1 MGDLRIDTEA
11 SNKALDRLEQ
21 VDKRVMARID
31 ALGRLI
37 RLGVTRNAWRD

>member
-1 MGDLRIDTEA
+1 MGDLRIDTKA
-11 SNKALDRLEQ
+11 PNKAFDQLKQ

-37 RLGVTRNAWRD
+37 CLGVTRIQM